1 MFKPSKRAASYTRAS
16 VADPSHPV
24 YAKTN
29 LRSKEQAKRQ
39 FCNKKPLRFQLAE
52 CWLTG
57 GALWMWL
64 PSNAPTASLKY
75 GQNFGSSRISG
86 GDRISSSGQDDLICV
101 KRVQR
106 EYEEHM
112 TEISEYKLLVDHSC
126 LHRTIFIHFDIVSLD
141 RWNRSLTC
149 LIVSPVIDM

>member
-1 MFKPSKRAASYTRAS
+1 MDVAAVQCSNCIFEIRPKFWLFA
-16 VADPSHPV
+16 
-24 YAKTN
+24 N
-29 LRSKEQAKRQ
+29 L
-39 FCNKKPLRFQLAE
+39 
-52 CWLTG
+52 
-57 GALWMWL
+57 
-64 PSNAPTASLKY
+64 
-75 GQNFGSSRISG
+75 G

-141 RWNRSLTC
+141 H
-149 LIVSPVIDM
+149 